1 MIEVQDYMDIAT
13 MKKSSN
19 TREIIFSQQMCI
31 LCLPNAKF
39 YTLTEEGGVEERDT
53 MAVLGNLTDWSARKI

>member
-1 MIEVQDYMDIAT
+1 
-13 MKKSSN
+13 
-19 TREIIFSQQMCI
+19 MCI

-53 MAVLGNLTDWSARKI
+53 MVVLGGLTDWSARKNMNVKQSHIIKYKSKDT